1 MSGENIKKQGP
12 TCACGKVDLY
22 EERLKQNEAMK
33 NAVVSGSTIS
43 NQAEVNIS
51 SADDTRSEAQNPKQ
65 SKK

>member
-22 EERLKQNEAMK
+22 EDWLKQNEPK
-33 NAVVSGSTIS
+33 EKEGISDSTGS